1 MQQTIQFVLLLE
13 AVVAV
18 VAVVDVVYMSTCRRN
33 FVRLTIA
40 VGVSEV
46 IVVVVVVDAGL
57 LQITRGTLKLR
68 VDVLVRENKVRLD
81 AEGFYVRIGC

>member
-18 VAVVDVVYMSTCRRN
+18 VYMSTCRSN

-40 VGVSEV
+40 VGVSEG

-81 AEGFYVRIGC
+81 AEGFHVRIGC